1 MSSQSLLAR
10 NSLARNC
17 LAGNSLSARLA
28 VILPGALLA
37 LAVGVFAPVKPAW
50 AQAAAAGPTELKV
63 GGAVDT
69 PFVASLA
76 DLKQMTRKTL
86 RVENARDHKTDVYEG
101 VALDALLQKTGL
113 PHGEQLGGPWMT
125 AYILVEAADN
135 YRVVF
140 SIAELDSSFEDSEVL
155 VADTLNGA
163 PLGSGQGPL
172 KLIAPHEKRPGR
184 WVKMLK
190 SITVVRPSN

>member
-1 MSSQSLLAR
+1 MNSPFLFVRTSPRMRIHAR
-10 NSLARNC
+10 IGVVFPC
-17 LAGNSLSARLA
+17 T
-28 VILPGALLA
+28 LLA
-37 LAVGVFAPVKPAW
+37 LALGVFALAQLARAHATGASGPA
-50 AQAAAAGPTELKV
+50 ELEI

-69 PFVASLA
+69 PFAVSLA
-76 DLKQMTRKTL
+76 DLKQMPRKTL

-101 VALDALLQKTGL
+101 VALDALLQKAGL
-113 PHGEQLGGPWMT
+113 PHGEQLGGAWMT

-163 PLGSGQGPL
+163 PFGSGQGPL
-172 KLIAPHEKRPGR
+172 KLIVPHEKRPGR

-190 SITVVRPSN
+190 SIAVVRPSNYAN

>member
-1 MSSQSLLAR
+1 MSGYLLLAQSPLAR
-10 NSLARNC
+10 NKLCARF
-17 LAGNSLSARLA
+17 A

-37 LAVGVFAPVKPAW
+37 LVLGGFAPLQPAR
-50 AQAAAAGPTELKV
+50 AQATAAAGPTELKI

-69 PFVASLA
+69 PLVVSLA
-76 DLKQMTRKTL
+76 DLKQMPRKTL
-86 RVENARDHKTDVYEG
+86 RVENARDHKADVYEG
-101 VALDALLQKTGL
+101 VALDALLQKAGL
-113 PHGEQLGGPWMT
+113 PQGEQLGGPWMA

-140 SIAELDSSFEDSEVL
+140 SVAELDSSFEDSEVL

-163 PLGSGQGPL
+163 PFASGQGPL
-172 KLIAPHEKRPGR
+172 RLIAPHEKRPGR

-190 SITVVRPSN
+190 SITVVRPPN

>member
-1 MSSQSLLAR
+1 MRIHAR
-10 NSLARNC
+10 IGVVFPC
-17 LAGNSLSARLA
+17 T
-28 VILPGALLA
+28 LLA
-37 LAVGVFAPVKPAW
+37 LVLGVFALAQSAG
-50 AQAAAAGPTELKV
+50 AQAIGASGPAELKV

-69 PFVASLA
+69 PFAVSLA
-76 DLKQMTRKTL
+76 DLKQMPRKTL
-86 RVENARDHKTDVYEG
+86 RVENARDRKTDVYEG
-101 VALDALLQKTGL
+101 VALDALLQKAGL

-163 PLGSGQGPL
+163 PFGSGQGPL
-172 KLIAPHEKRPGR
+172 KLIVPHEKRPGR

>member
-10 NSLARNC
+10 NPLARN
-17 LAGNSLSARLA
+17 SLTARLA

-37 LAVGVFAPVKPAW
+37 LVVGVFAPVQPAW
-50 AQAAAAGPTELKV
+50 AQAAAAAVPTELKV

-69 PFVASLA
+69 PFVASMA
-76 DLKQMTRKTL
+76 DLKQMPRKTL

-101 VALDALLQKTGL
+101 VALDALLQKAGL